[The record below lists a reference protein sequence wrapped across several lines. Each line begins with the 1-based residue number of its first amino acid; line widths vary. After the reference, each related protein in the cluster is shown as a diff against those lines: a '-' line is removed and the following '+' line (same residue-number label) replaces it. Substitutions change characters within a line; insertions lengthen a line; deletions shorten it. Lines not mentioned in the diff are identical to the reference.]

1 MKDFYDMMKETERK
15 ACFTKKKHI
24 KRYMKFIEQFAE
36 NPSMELSMICQACA
50 NVLHEKYG
58 MEWGEIEDIELAV
71 Y

>member
-1 MKDFYDMMKETERK
+1 MKDFYDMMKETEGK
-15 ACFTKKKHI
+15 ACFTKEKHI
-24 KRYMKFIEQFAE
+24 ERYMKFIEQFAE